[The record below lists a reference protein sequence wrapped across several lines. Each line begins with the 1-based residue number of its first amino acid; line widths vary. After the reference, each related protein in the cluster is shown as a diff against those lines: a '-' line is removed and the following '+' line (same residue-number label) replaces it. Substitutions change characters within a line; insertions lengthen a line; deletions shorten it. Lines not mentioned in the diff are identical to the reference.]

1 MKFKSV
7 FDIIGPVMVGP
18 SSSHT
23 AGAARIGLLARNL
36 FGGQAEKV
44 DIYLYGSFRDTYQGH
59 ATDVALLGGLLG
71 YDTDDDRIIRAIEEA
86 KLNNMEYSI
95 IEMNEERSHPN
106 TAVLHLFKG
115 EEELVIEGVSIG
127 GGKIELVSINGY
139 NINLSGNYHALLV
152 FHKDEFGTIARVT
165 TKLGDEELNISQM
178 SVSRKEKGQVAL
190 MTVELDDTISKEALE
205 EIRAVKGVDRV
216 IEMTGG

>member
-1 MKFKSV
+1 
-7 FDIIGPVMVGP
+7 MVGP

-71 YDTDDDRIIRAIEEA
+71 YDTDDDRIIRAKEEA

>member
-7 FDIIGPVMVGP
+7 FDIIGPVMIGP

-23 AGAARIGLLARNL
+23 AGAARIGLLARSL
-36 FGGQAEKV
+36 FGGQPDKV
-44 DIYLYGSFRDTYQGH
+44 DIYLYGSFRDTYKGH
-59 ATDVALLGGLLG
+59 ATDVALLGGILG
-71 YDTDDDRIIRAIEEA
+71 YDTDDERIINAIKEA
-86 KLNNMEYSI
+86 ENNNLTYNF

-106 TAVLHLFKG
+106 TAILQLYKDD
-115 EEELVIEGVSIG
+115 EELVIEGVSIG

-139 NINLSGNYHALLV
+139 NINISGNYHSLLV

-165 TKLGDEELNISQM
+165 TRLGEEKLNISQM

-190 MTVELDDTISKEALE
+190 MTVELDDTISEAALND
-205 EIRAVKGVDRV
+205 IRAINGVDRV

>member
-1 MKFKSV
+1 
-7 FDIIGPVMVGP
+7 
-18 SSSHT
+18 
-23 AGAARIGLLARNL
+23 
-36 FGGQAEKV
+36 
-44 DIYLYGSFRDTYQGH
+44 
-59 ATDVALLGGLLG
+59 
-71 YDTDDDRIIRAIEEA
+71 
-86 KLNNMEYSI
+86 MEYSI

-139 NINLSGNYHALLV
+139 NINLSGNYHVLLV

-190 MTVELDDTISKEALE
+190 MTVELDDTISKGST
-205 EIRAVKGVDRV
+205 RGNQSSKGVT
-216 IEMTGG
+216 E

>member
-59 ATDVALLGGLLG
+59 ATDVALLGGVLG
-71 YDTDDDRIIRAIEEA
+71 YDTDDDRIIRAKEEA

>member
-71 YDTDDDRIIRAIEEA
+71 YDTDDDRIIRAKEEA

-139 NINLSGNYHALLV
+139 NINLSGNYNALLV

>member
-71 YDTDDDRIIRAIEEA
+71 YDTDDDRIIRAKEEA

-190 MTVELDDTISKEALE
+190 MTVELDDSISKETLE

>member
-71 YDTDDDRIIRAIEEA
+71 YDTDDDRIIRAKEEA

-95 IEMNEERSHPN
+95 IGMNEERSHPN

-190 MTVELDDTISKEALE
+190 MTVELDDSISKETLE

>member
-1 MKFKSV
+1 M
-7 FDIIGPVMVGP
+7 IGP

-23 AGAARIGLLARNL
+23 AGAARIGLLARSL
-36 FGGQAEKV
+36 FGGQPDKV
-44 DIYLYGSFRDTYQGH
+44 DIYLYGSFRDTYKGH
-59 ATDVALLGGLLG
+59 ATDVALLGGILG
-71 YDTDDDRIIRAIEEA
+71 YDTDDERIINAIKEA
-86 KLNNMEYSI
+86 ENNNLTYNF

-106 TAVLHLFKG
+106 TAILQLYKDD
-115 EEELVIEGVSIG
+115 EELVIEGVSIG

-139 NINLSGNYHALLV
+139 NINISGNYHSLLV

-165 TKLGDEELNISQM
+165 TRLGEEKLNISQM

-190 MTVELDDTISKEALE
+190 MTVELDDTISEAALND
-205 EIRAVKGVDRV
+205 IRAINGVDRV

>member
-1 MKFKSV
+1 
-7 FDIIGPVMVGP
+7 MVGP

-71 YDTDDDRIIRAIEEA
+71 YDTDDDRIIRAKEEA

-190 MTVELDDTISKEALE
+190 MTVELDDSISKETLE